1 MSQELNV
8 DLHTHSICSDG
19 SLTPTELVQRAA
31 AAGIEVLALT
41 DHDTLAGLEEA
52 QRAATAMNVRLVPGV
67 EISASWRS
75 QAIHV
80 LGLWIDPGCLRLQS
94 MLLSQAGR
102 RRVRL
107 RNMCAR
113 LTKLGLPG
121 AALHAAV
128 QANPGVPTRSH
139 LAAAMVAAGHVGR
152 ADDAFR
158 RYIGAGRAAHV
169 AAEWPALAQIVASIR
184 DAGGV
189 AALAH
194 PARYTLSSGA
204 RRQLLTDFAAAGGTA
219 LEVVTGGNGA
229 QHSETCAVLAVQ
241 FGLSG
246 SIGSDFHN
254 PQLTWNPLGRLAKL
268 PDCIVPVWRGHL

>member
-1 MSQELNV
+1 LNV
-8 DLHTHSICSDG
+8 DLHTHSNCSDG
-19 SLTPTELVQRAA
+19 TLTPTELVQRAA

-52 QRAATAMNVRLVPGV
+52 QRAAAVRNLRLVPGV

-80 LGLWIDPGCLRLQS
+80 LGLWIDPACPRLKG
-94 MLLSQAGR
+94 MLLSQAER
-102 RRVRL
+102 RRGRM
-107 RNMCAR
+107 RNMCER

-158 RYIGAGRAAHV
+158 RYLGAGRAAHV
-169 AAEWPALAQIVASIR
+169 AAEWPALAQIVAWIR

-189 AALAH
+189 ATLAH
-194 PARYTLSSGA
+194 PARYSLSSGA
-204 RRQLLTDFAAAGGTA
+204 RKRLLGDFAAAGGTA

-229 QHSETCAVLAVQ
+229 QHSETCAVLALQ
-241 FGLSG
+241 FGFAG

-254 PQLTWNPLGRLAKL
+254 PQQAWNPLGRLAKL

>member
-1 MSQELNV
+1 
-8 DLHTHSICSDG
+8 
-19 SLTPTELVQRAA
+19 
-31 AAGIEVLALT
+31 
-41 DHDTLAGLEEA
+41 
-52 QRAATAMNVRLVPGV
+52 
-67 EISASWRS
+67 
-75 QAIHV
+75 
-80 LGLWIDPGCLRLQS
+80 
-94 MLLSQAGR
+94 MLLSQAER
-102 RRVRL
+102 RRVRM

-158 RYIGAGRAAHV
+158 RYLGAGRAAHV
-169 AAEWPALAQIVASIR
+169 AAEWPALAQIVAWIR

-204 RRQLLTDFAAAGGTA
+204 RKQLAGRFRRGRRHRARSGDRRQRRAAF
-219 LEVVTGGNGA
+219 GNLRGA
-229 QHSETCAVLAVQ
+229 RGAIRTLGIDRL
-241 FGLSG
+241 GLSQSTTNLESFG
-246 SIGSDFHN
+246 
-254 PQLTWNPLGRLAKL
+254 
-268 PDCIVPVWRGHL
+268 PVG